1 MVSISLCMIVKDEE
15 AVLAR
20 CLDSVQGIADEIVI
34 VDTGSADRTREIA
47 AGYGRVLDFAW
58 CDDFSAARNFSFA
71 QATKDYVLWLDAD
84 DVIAPAD
91 RERFLA
97 LKAQLDGTEDIVMLP
112 YHTAFDGTGRPV
124 FTYYRERLLRRAAGF
139 QWQGAVHECIT
150 PSGKIVYGD
159 AAVEHHKEKQED
171 SGRNLRIYQSLL
183 DKGELLD
190 VRASF
195 YYARELMTH
204 EKYEQSVQAFEAF
217 LAMPEGWV
225 ENRIEACR
233 NLADCLTALG
243 RREEAKQALVR
254 SFAMDIP
261 RGEACCALA
270 AFELEDGRLPQAEFW
285 YRTALRVPC
294 RAESGGFVYKPS
306 YGYIPCLGLCVC
318 CDRQGRHEEA
328 AIWNERAAMHQP
340 DSDAVAYNR
349 RYFAQRGSTV
359 AASAA
364 EA

>member
-58 CDDFSAARNFSFA
+58 CDDFSAARNFSFG
-71 QATKDYVLWLDAD
+71 QASKDYVLWLDAD

-183 DKGELLD
+183 DKGEPLD
-190 VRASF
+190 VRVSF

-204 EKYEQSVQAFEAF
+204 EKYEQAVQAFETF

-261 RGEACCALA
+261 ARRDLLCTGGARTRGGTPA
-270 AFELEDGRLPQAEFW
+270 AGGFW

-294 RAESGGFVYKPS
+294 RAESGGFVYKPELWV
-306 YGYIPCLGLCVC
+306 YPLF
-318 CDRQGRHEEA
+318 
-328 AIWNERAAMHQP
+328 RALRVLRPAGQ
-340 DSDAVAYNR
+340 A
-349 RYFAQRGSTV
+349 
-359 AASAA
+359 
-364 EA
+364 

>member
-1 MVSISLCMIVKDEE
+1 MVSISVCMIVKGEE
-15 AVLAR
+15 AALAR

-84 DVIAPAD
+84 DVIVPAD

-97 LKAQLDGTEDIVMLP
+97 LKAQLDGTEDVVMLP
-112 YHTAFDGTGRPV
+112 YHTAFDGTGRPT

-150 PSGKIVYGD
+150 PSGKVVYGD

-204 EKYEQSVQAFEAF
+204 EKYEQAVQAFKSGAAPVTAPVVTQPAPVVTQPAPVVTPAATAQPVQMPQMPTAPAAQMPAQPQPVVTSVQAPTPVQPV
-217 LAMPEGWV
+217 M
-225 ENRIEACR
+225 
-233 NLADCLTALG
+233 
-243 RREEAKQALVR
+243 
-254 SFAMDIP
+254 
-261 RGEACCALA
+261 
-270 AFELEDGRLPQAEFW
+270 PQAPAQMPAQPVAQPQQNVIPPVINNNQKG
-285 YRTALRVPC
+285 AL
-294 RAESGGFVYKPS
+294 
-306 YGYIPCLGLCVC
+306 
-318 CDRQGRHEEA
+318 
-328 AIWNERAAMHQP
+328 
-340 DSDAVAYNR
+340 
-349 RYFAQRGSTV
+349 
-359 AASAA
+359 
-364 EA
+364 